1 MSEDRVWYFAY
12 GSNMETATFHGRRGI
27 ACLRAL
33 PARAAGWRLTLDKPP
48 VMPIGESTA
57 NIVPDAGAEVMGVL
71 YEITPAD
78 WEHVALTEGVRIG
91 NYRSVTLRAVSLA
104 APTLEVE
111 AVSLAS
117 ERRES
122 GLRPSHR
129 YMACLIAG
137 ALEHGLPAHWVAM
150 LRAVPAVPE
159 TAEAAAFRPLLNEVL
174 KRR

>member
-1 MSEDRVWYFAY
+1 VSDERIWYFAY
-12 GSNMETATFHGRRGI
+12 GSNMETATFRGRRGI
-27 ACLRAL
+27 AYLHAL

-57 NIVPDAGAEVMGVL
+57 NIVPDSDAEVLGVL

-104 APTLEVE
+104 APALEVD
-111 AVSLAS
+111 ALSLAS
-117 ERRES
+117 ERRDPA
-122 GLRPSHR
+122 LRPSLR

-137 ALEHGLPAHWVAM
+137 ALEHGLPGEWVAM
-150 LRAVPAVPE
+150 LRAVPARPE
-159 TAEAAAFRPLLNEVL
+159 TPEAVAFRPLLNEVL

>member
-1 MSEDRVWYFAY
+1 VSDDRLWYFAY

-48 VMPIGESTA
+48 LVPIGESTA
-57 NIVPDAGAEVMGVL
+57 NIVPDPDAEIMGVL

-78 WEHVALTEGVRIG
+78 WKHVELTEGVRIG
-91 NYRSVTLRAVSLA
+91 NYRRVTFRAVSLF
-104 APTLEVE
+104 APPLEVD

-117 ERRES
+117 ERS
-122 GLRPSHR
+122 DPTLRPSHR
-129 YMACLIAG
+129 YMACVIAG
-137 ALEHGLPAHWVAM
+137 ALEHGLPTAWVAK
-150 LRAVPAVPE
+150 LRAVPARPE
-159 TAEAAAFRPLLNEVL
+159 TPEATAFRPLLNEAL

>member
-1 MSEDRVWYFAY
+1 VSDDRVWYFAY

-57 NIVPDAGAEVMGVL
+57 NIVPDPGAEVMGVL
-71 YEITPAD
+71 YEISPAD
-78 WEHVALTEGVRIG
+78 WEHVTLTEGVRIG

-104 APTLEVE
+104 GPALEVD

-117 ERRES
+117 ERREPS
-122 GLRPSHR
+122 LRPSHR
-129 YMACLIAG
+129 YVACLIAG
-137 ALEHGLPAHWVAM
+137 ALEHGLPADWVAM
-150 LRAVPAVPE
+150 LRAVPAAPE
-159 TAEAAAFRPLLNEVL
+159 TAVAAAFRPFLNEVL
-174 KRR
+174 RRR